1 MFFLPTSHILWGFF
15 NSLHFKHWAPKR
27 KCVDTSGG
35 KIYFSQK
42 FNTLNAFPKL
52 ICDMGG
58 LGIYMIFE
66 EITPQISSTSNLLHK
81 TNFDG
86 SPQIQIQ
93 HERGGI

>member
-1 MFFLPTSHILWGFF
+1 
-15 NSLHFKHWAPKR
+15 
-27 KCVDTSGG
+27 
-35 KIYFSQK
+35 
-42 FNTLNAFPKL
+42 
-52 ICDMGG
+52 MGG

-66 EITPQISSTSNLLHK
+66 EITPQLSSSTSNLLRK